1 MSRRLAVEDV
11 ARAFNIPNHMLGVQ
25 GSTAYASVEQDSI
38 FFVQHTLRPIV
49 QKLETA
55 FSPLLNEVPGG
66 ELAFL
71 RFNLDGLLRGD
82 SQARANAYSIGLQA
96 GYYTVNDIRRLED
109 LTPMTDAVA
118 DEVRVPLANVAIADS
133 RISTD
138 DKKVA
143 MAQKLVLAGYDPK
156 AVLEALGLPAIPH
169 TGIPSTQLQPVAQLD
184 PINPQ
189 GVYEVE

>member
-1 MSRRLAVEDV
+1 
-11 ARAFNIPNHMLGVQ
+11 
-25 GSTAYASVEQDSI
+25 VEQDSI

-55 FSPLLNEVPGG
+55 FSVLLSEVPGG
-66 ELAFL
+66 ENAFL

-109 LTPMTDAVA
+109 LIPMTETVA

-133 RISTD
+133 RIATE

-169 TGIPSTQLQPVAQLD
+169 TGIPSTQLQAVAQID
-184 PINPQ
+184 PANPQ
-189 GVYEVE
+189 GVYEVQ

>member
-1 MSRRLAVEDV
+1 
-11 ARAFNIPNHMLGVQ
+11 MLGVQ

-55 FSPLLNEVPGG
+55 FSPLLSEEPGG
-66 ELAFL
+66 ETAFL

-82 SQARANAYSIGLQA
+82 SQARANAYSVGLQA

-109 LTPMTDAVA
+109 LVPMSDSSA

-133 RISTD
+133 RIAAE

-143 MAQKLVLAGYDPK
+143 MAQRLVLSGYDPK

-169 TGIPSTQLQPVAQLD
+169 TGLPSTQLQPVAQID
-184 PINPQ
+184 VNNPQ

>member
-55 FSPLLNEVPGG
+55 FSLLLNEVPGG
-66 ELAFL
+66 EQAFL

-82 SQARANAYSIGLQA
+82 SQARATSYSIGLQA
-96 GYYTVNDIRRLED
+96 GYFTVNDIRRLED
-109 LTPMTDAVA
+109 LVPMTDVSA
-118 DEVRVPLANVAIADS
+118 DQVRVPLANVNIEDS
-133 RISTD
+133 RIATEER
-138 DKKVA
+138 KVG
-143 MAQKLVLAGYDPK
+143 MAQRLVLAGFDPK
-156 AVLEALGLPAIPH
+156 AVLAALNLPAIPH
-169 TGIPSTQLQPVAQLD
+169 TGIPSTQLQPVASLD
-184 PINPQ
+184 PLNPKD
-189 GVYEVE
+189 VYEVE